1 MTSLFSFFTAKPKS
15 DGDMALTN
23 QPDADELTTPTTPL
37 QDQAEPDPL
46 PQDLPVQDLEGST
59 EPKVLSPNDEVLTHI
74 SEMNQLTIPWPEVK
88 DIIRERFEKICQEA
102 QLPIAINGADPEQI
116 DKVKAEIEEYKQSI
130 NKMLDEFEKPP
141 FTIQRTAELLLRPFQ
156 HHKTL
161 VKWLR
166 ALEKV
171 LMVQSSV
178 DEFPPVSN
186 TSMVTDRLEI
196 MDVTT
201 SPKLVPITF
210 IPKTEAVTK
219 EEGKETD
226 YDADASEES
235 SEESSSSEHTKS
247 EEAIAEENQNPV
259 ENTEST
265 ETKESPVVAEIF
277 HHSSEKAIALDLF
290 FKTQKHSNI
299 LGNSL
304 SKILI
309 NYKV

>member
-1 MTSLFSFFTAKPKS
+1 
-15 DGDMALTN
+15 MALTS
-23 QPDADELTTPTTPL
+23 QPDADELTTL

-46 PQDLPVQDLEGST
+46 PQDLPVQDQEGST
-59 EPKVLSPNDEVLTHI
+59 VVLLEPKVLSPNDEVLTHI
-74 SEMNQLTIPWPEVK
+74 SEMNQLTYVCVRAIC
-88 DIIRERFEKICQEA
+88 FYICQEA

-116 DKVKAEIEEYKQSI
+116 DKVKEEIEDYKKSI

-210 IPKTEAVTK
+210 TPKTEAVTK

-226 YDADASEES
+226 FDADASEES

-247 EEAIAEENQNPV
+247 EDAIAEENQNPE

-265 ETKESPVVAEIF
+265 ETKESPVVAEVN
-277 HHSSEKAIALDLF
+277 EGQEPIAMD
-290 FKTQKHSNI
+290 TSD
-299 LGNSL
+299 
-304 SKILI
+304 
-309 NYKV
+309 